1 MKGVRAQ
8 MKKFGSF
15 FLLFLILI
23 VLTGCWDQKEVEEF
37 SFVVSRSDGILQR
50 GIDLKEEQAVDVTF
64 QFSNPKLNVKG
75 APVSEGS
82 EKKDII
88 TLTAPTL

>member
-1 MKGVRAQ
+1 

-23 VLTGCWDQKEVEEF
+23 VLAGCWDQKEIEEF
-37 SFVVSRSDGILQR
+37 SFVTVIGWDPPKR
-50 GIDLKEEQAVDVTF
+50 IDLKEEQAVDVTF

-75 APVSEGS
+75 APVSNGS
-82 EKKDII
+82 EKRI
-88 TLTAPTL
+88 L